1 MICYVTACTMQ
12 HTENKT
18 KQQQKKKENNTNE
31 IVQSS
36 TGP

>member
-18 KQQQKKKENNTNE
+18 KQQKKKKK
-31 IVQSS
+31 IQMKLYKAAQ
-36 TGP
+36 GHK

>member
-18 KQQQKKKENNTNE
+18 KQQPKKKENNTNE